1 MLTIQVIYD
10 GLGEILQWFAV
21 TDGSQLSDDFVIENS
36 PDVMILKTS
45 DGGLSFTTLKSALV
59 IIRRLPLYVKKKCFN
74 VMQTCF

>member
-45 DGGLSFTTLKSALV
+45 NGGLSCATLKSALV
-59 IIRRLPLYVKKKCFN
+59 IIRRLALYVK
-74 VMQTCF
+74 QSA